1 MQKKKDS
8 IRIHIHM
15 YMHTHVHMDTH
26 THTHTLRINGSK
38 EENHFENGAAEIGHN
53 KPLNTMQVC
62 MFNSLGKLH
71 TTLESLLQ
79 A

>member
-1 MQKKKDS
+1 MNKRQHT
-8 IRIHIHM
+8 R
-15 YMHTHVHMDTH
+15 THVHAHTRTYWTH
-26 THTHTLRINGSK
+26 THMRTHTRTLRINGSK
-38 EENHFENGAAEIGHN
+38 EKNHFENGAAEIGHN
-53 KPLNTMQVC
+53 KPLNTMQAC